1 MNQQEIREFFGALE
15 ERKKDAH
22 GDTDSLFVQL
32 MADWDETRG
41 SIAIHIMRRYK
52 KSYTESFRRRIL
64 KYVSLLL
71 LNPELVRQK
80 DKIILAGPTVV
91 IPHFGEIKHVLAELA
106 ELDEYE
112 SIYAP
117 VLYKLGIKAAN
128 DDAPRY
134 LLILR
139 EILEFPNVYKIFAR
153 EYAWGLDY
161 NEYNCYM
168 SFDYE
173 HDEQRTRPELR
184 QGEVCRSAIV
194 DPFLEH
200 FIYGK
205 NEEGCPLLLDREPYQ
220 LRELGLSITKA
231 ILDYQYDLYAL
242 LLRLIKKDPLIKR
255 NLIRWLR
262 VVYVKNKERN
272 KMMFDR
278 QQFISDGYAFN
289 LNGVLSNFSRG
300 IVSKGIDDFDVAWF
314 VDEPLVDLRGRG
326 CEGAERSSTEEG
338 HFTFQTAVFFSKV
351 IFGNLSFT
359 KMLENMNDLS
369 MRLSYLSARDAALS
383 RVMQSMMCA
392 YRIILHSEI
401 STAEEP
407 FLQHMSQYALR
418 HPVPEIFL
426 TFYLNLGEFL
436 VNSFGFDPSPELCA
450 RILESADFNLHSK
463 MPVVKII
470 FYSKI
475 KVDCGLLV
483 KFYTDVEKM
492 DAEERKAVRY
502 YLNRILA
509 DYDVHSVKFVSC
521 ALSDLESLLSTGLG
535 ALVELK
541 KKHDPKMVQQAKSSF
556 FCLGE
561 LFRLLRS
568 LIDRNPSLFLEKE
581 ILPQFVT
588 ILNYNLKIIVGPKC
602 SELKC
607 PESGT
612 NIGFEPKTFLR
623 EMLMFYMHMHKHSD
637 DFLVAVVKDT
647 MYFNLS
653 LLKRALKICDTKF
666 ILSSDELDELGSMTK
681 KAEALVSDNVE
692 DDLVVPEQFI
702 DPVTCMPMKEP
713 VRLKTSNATIDKSTF
728 DMLLM
733 TSGIDPFN
741 REVLDKDGYVVDEA
755 LKRELDEYWSSRT

>member
-1 MNQQEIREFFGALE
+1 MHEFFGALME
-15 ERKKDAH
+15 CKKAVQA
-22 GDTDSLFVQL
+22 DTDSLFVQL
-32 MADWDETRG
+32 MADWEEIRG
-41 SIAIHIMRRYK
+41 SIAIHVMRGYK
-52 KSYTESFRRRIL
+52 KSYTESFRRSIL
-64 KYVSLLL
+64 KYASLLL

-117 VLYKLGIKAAN
+117 VLYKLGIKAVSG
-128 DDAPRY
+128 DASRY

-139 EILEFPNVYKIFAR
+139 EVLEFPNVYKIFAR

-161 NEYNCYM
+161 NEYNCYV

-173 HDEQRTRPELR
+173 QRTPPESR
-184 QGEVCRSAIV
+184 REDACRSAIV

-205 NEEGCPLLLDREPYQ
+205 NEEGCALLLDREPYQ
-220 LRELGLSITKA
+220 LRGLGLKLTKA
-231 ILDYQYDLYAL
+231 ILDYQYDLYTL
-242 LLRLIKKDPLIKR
+242 LLRLIKKDSLIKQ
-255 NLIRWLR
+255 NLIQWLR
-262 VVYVKNKERN
+262 VVYVKNKARN
-272 KMMFDR
+272 KMMFER
-278 QQFISDGYAFN
+278 QHFISDGYAFN
-289 LNGVLSNFSRG
+289 LNGVLGNFCRG
-300 IVSKGIDDFDVAWF
+300 IVSKGLADFDIRWF
-314 VDEPLVDLRGRG
+314 VDEPLVDLKGGGREDAG
-326 CEGAERSSTEEG
+326 SSEEETL
-338 HFTFQTAVFFSKV
+338 FTFQTAIFFSKV

-369 MRLSYLSARDAALS
+369 MRLSYLSARDAAVA
-383 RVMQSMMCA
+383 RVMQSMISA

-407 FLQHMSQYALR
+407 FLQHMSSYALR
-418 HPVPEIFL
+418 QPVPEIFL
-426 TFYLNLGEFL
+426 TFYLNLSEFL

-450 RILESADFNLHSK
+450 AILESADFNLHAK

-475 KVDCGLLV
+475 KVDCRLLV

-492 DAEERKAVRY
+492 DSEERKAVRY

-509 DYDVHSVKFVSC
+509 DYDIHNVKFVSC

-561 LFRLLRS
+561 LFKLLRS

-588 ILNYNLKIIVGPKC
+588 ILNYNLKIVVGPKC

-612 NIGFEPKTFLR
+612 NIGFEPKKFLR
-623 EMLMFYMHMHKHSD
+623 EMLMFYMHMHNHSD
-637 DFLVAVVKDT
+637 SFLVAVVKDT

-666 ILSSDELDELGSMTK
+666 ILSSDELEELGSMIK
-681 KAEALVSDNVE
+681 KAEILVLDSVE

-702 DPVTCMPMKEP
+702 DPVTCMPMREP

-755 LKRELDEYWSSRT
+755 LKRELDEYWSSKT

>member
-1 MNQQEIREFFGALE
+1 MREFFGALVE
-15 ERKKDAH
+15 CKKAMH
-22 GDTDSLFVQL
+22 FDTDSLFVQL
-32 MADWDETRG
+32 MADWEESRG
-41 SIAIHIMRRYK
+41 SIAIHILRKYK
-52 KSYTESFRRRIL
+52 KSYAESFRRSIL
-64 KYVSLLL
+64 KYASLLL

-91 IPHFGEIKHVLAELA
+91 IPHFSEIKHVLAELA

-112 SIYAP
+112 RIYAP
-117 VLYKLGIKAAN
+117 VLYKLGIKAVSSE
-128 DDAPRY
+128 APRY
-134 LLILR
+134 LLVLN
-139 EILEFPNVYKIFAR
+139 EILEFPNVYKIFTK

-161 NEYNCYM
+161 NEYNCYI

-173 HDEQRTRPELR
+173 HEEQSTRLELR
-184 QGEVCRSAIV
+184 REDICRSAIV

-200 FIYGK
+200 FIYRK
-205 NEEGCPLLLDREPYQ
+205 NEEGCALLLDREPYQ
-220 LRELGLSITKA
+220 LRELGHNFTKS
-231 ILDYQYDLYAL
+231 ILDYQYDLYTL
-242 LLRLIKKDPLIKR
+242 LLRLIKKSPLIKQ

-278 QQFISDGYAFN
+278 QRFISDGYSFN
-289 LNGVLSNFSRG
+289 LNGVLGNFAKG
-300 IVSKGIDDFDVAWF
+300 IVSKGLTDFDIKWF
-314 VDEPLVDLRGRG
+314 VDEPLVDLQGRG
-326 CEGAERSSTEEG
+326 CEEIKDSTEEKP
-338 HFTFQTAVFFSKV
+338 FTFQTAVFFSKV

-369 MRLSYLSARDAALS
+369 MQLSYLSARDAAVA
-383 RVMQSMMCA
+383 RVMQSMMSA

-407 FLQHMSQYALR
+407 FLQHMSNYALR

-436 VNSFGFDPSPELCA
+436 VNGFGFDPSSELCA
-450 RILESADFNLHSK
+450 RILESVDFNLHSK

-470 FYSKI
+470 FHSKI
-475 KVDCGLLV
+475 KVDSGLLV
-483 KFYTDVEKM
+483 KFYIDVERM
-492 DAEERKAVRY
+492 EADERKAIRY
-502 YLNRILA
+502 YLNRILT
-509 DYDVHSVKFVSC
+509 DYDIHNVKFVSC

-535 ALVELK
+535 ALMELK

-556 FCLGE
+556 FCLRE
-561 LFRLLRS
+561 LFKLLRN
-568 LIDRNPSLFLEKE
+568 LIDRNPSLFIEKE

-612 NIGFEPKTFLR
+612 NIGFEPKKFLR
-623 EMLMFYMHMHKHSD
+623 EMLMFYMHMHMHSD
-637 DFLVAVVKDT
+637 IFLIAVVKDT

-666 ILSSDELDELGSMTK
+666 ILSSYELDELSAMIK
-681 KAEALVSDNVE
+681 KAETLVSDNIE